1 MQVLDE
7 EGGVENTNLKETQMT
22 SDRDS
27 GTGDEIFSTEST
39 VNGGEQQQVNPT
51 PTTMDTIPAS
61 TSETDEPSPQAE
73 SSTCMVS
80 KLTLKCLLL
89 PLALEIHTCTHTHT
103 HTHTHSHTH
112 TLTCRYVRTQ

>member
-1 MQVLDE
+1 MNVLDE

-51 PTTMDTIPAS
+51 PTTMDNRN
-61 TSETDEPSPQAE
+61 E
-73 SSTCMVS
+73 
-80 KLTLKCLLL
+80 LKW
-89 PLALEIHTCTHTHT
+89 AKHWYFIKIIDN
-103 HTHTHSHTH
+103 
-112 TLTCRYVRTQ
+112 RTP

>member
-51 PTTMDTIPAS
+51 PTTMDNRN
-61 TSETDEPSPQAE
+61 E
-73 SSTCMVS
+73 
-80 KLTLKCLLL
+80 LKWTKHCISL
-89 PLALEIHTCTHTHT
+89 
-103 HTHTHSHTH
+103 
-112 TLTCRYVRTQ
+112 

>member
-1 MQVLDE
+1 MNVLDE

-51 PTTMDTIPAS
+51 PTNMDNRN
-61 TSETDEPSPQAE
+61 E
-73 SSTCMVS
+73 
-80 KLTLKCLLL
+80 LKWTKHWYL
-89 PLALEIHTCTHTHT
+89 IKIIDN
-103 HTHTHSHTH
+103 
-112 TLTCRYVRTQ
+112 RTP